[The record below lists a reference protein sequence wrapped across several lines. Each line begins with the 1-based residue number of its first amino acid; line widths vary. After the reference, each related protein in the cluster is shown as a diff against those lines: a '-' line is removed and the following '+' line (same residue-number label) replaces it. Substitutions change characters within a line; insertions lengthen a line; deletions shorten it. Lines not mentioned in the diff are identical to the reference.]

1 MNLLQGDEEQLR
13 MNHPG
18 LRNDPRAFH
27 FGENKLISRKEAG
40 VNIARENA
48 WRYLSGQAYKEMKVQ
63 LQDRGSPC
71 IPQSEVCELRDQ
83 KI

>member
-1 MNLLQGDEEQLR
+1 

-48 WRYLSGQAYKEMKVQ
+48 WRYLSGQAHKEMKVQ
-63 LQDRGSPC
+63 LQD
-71 IPQSEVCELRDQ
+71 
-83 KI
+83 